1 MSFTIDR
8 DFFFS
13 VADLATGLGLYD
25 EPKNDRSR
33 NYCKADRNDVDCF
46 FITIFRLAIP
56 ALFRFTMRYE
66 KAIHVVTISFAGAFG
81 LLVFRFFNI
90 LADKISFLEIQ
101 RR

>member
-1 MSFTIDR
+1 MSFTIDT

-13 VADLATGLGLYD
+13 VADLGGLYD
-25 EPKNDRSR
+25 EAKNDRSR
-33 NYCKADRNDVDCF
+33 NYCKAYRNDVDCF
-46 FITIFRLAIP
+46 FITIFRLAIS

-66 KAIHVVTISFAGAFG
+66 KAIHVVTISFAVAFG